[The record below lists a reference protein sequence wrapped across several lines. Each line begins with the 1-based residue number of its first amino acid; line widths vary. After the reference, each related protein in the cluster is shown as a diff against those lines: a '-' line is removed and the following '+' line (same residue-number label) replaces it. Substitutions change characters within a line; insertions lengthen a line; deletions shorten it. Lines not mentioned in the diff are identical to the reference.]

1 MQQTTYLAQR
11 YCHEATRE
19 ISKLR
24 PSPEREALIQLT
36 EMVLMRDKWE
46 NSFHSFWQLLTRLCL
61 HFLQVICFQRRLPK
75 IIFLRNFWGFFGG
88 GWEEFYFLFLK
99 DKNKKMEVFYCRKP
113 HSSEQIRSC
122 CTIVLVGA
130 INCGVGED
138 VYMLMHKGHNE
149 NKYKLVYENWIC
161 SKFHS
166 FTTIKRACMLLSV
179 KHLWKHRWFECF
191 PGC

>member
-1 MQQTTYLAQR
+1 MRELLPLVLAATYQTVPTFPSSDLLPTQ
-11 YCHEATRE
+11 ATKNYFFK
-19 ISKLR
+19 KL
-24 PSPEREALIQLT
+24 LG
-36 EMVLMRDKWE
+36 V
-46 NSFHSFWQLLTRLCL
+46 F
-61 HFLQVICFQRRLPK
+61 FL
-75 IIFLRNFWGFFGG
+75 G

-149 NKYKLVYENWIC
+149 NKYKLVYEN
-161 SKFHS
+161 
-166 FTTIKRACMLLSV
+166 
-179 KHLWKHRWFECF
+179 
-191 PGC
+191 